1 MRWPSNP
8 TGETRD
14 ERRARLG
21 ASEVERALRT
31 LIHKLL
37 GELKD
42 LNEAIE
48 ELGYCCEVREFI
60 AQRKENCNDTCCAH
74 IGGGSQ

>member
-1 MRWPSNP
+1 M
-8 TGETRD
+8 
-14 ERRARLG
+14 G

-31 LIHKLL
+31 LIHKLQ

-48 ELGYCCEVREFI
+48 ELGYCCEVKEFI
-60 AQRKENCNDTCCAH
+60 AQRKENCNDCCAH
-74 IGGGSQ
+74 IGGDAQ